1 MALPSHKA
9 KLIEDESLEDWQLI
23 GSGGFGQVYKARYKT
38 LKIDVAIKLSRY
50 CEGSIR
56 DEALQR
62 EASHLVKADSPFVLQ
77 VFGLYQGCPPDMG
90 SDMQMGIVMEFMER
104 GTLRSLLQLC
114 RPPWPLAF
122 RLAHQVALGMNFLHE
137 IAHLLHTDLKPS
149 NVLLDQSLNAKL
161 ADFGLSN
168 SSTDTTVLEGGT
180 LAYTAPEAFAETY
193 QPVPAYDIY
202 SYGILLWS
210 ILTGKEPYPDANTS
224 RVELWTAGQ
233 NKRPPCDEI
242 NRIQADGISE
252 LADLMVKCWDREPSN
267 RPPFID
273 CLDVTE
279 CVYSRHK
286 NGIRDA
292 VNQVLM
298 KLESGNNHLPSY
310 ATAPS
315 SLSQPPAARSNDTV
329 DYPNFARSEDAST
342 MDSVDPVKLRIEDKG
357 KFVDTQR
364 AKLIQLTSMVMP
376 IIDDLGNM
384 VHPEAYSR
392 IEAKTTDQEKMREL
406 YKTLRSGG
414 LKVKAA
420 FYDALCKNEPLL
432 LENLSSS

>member
-50 CEGSIR
+50 CEG

-210 ILTGKEPYPDANTS
+210 ILTGKEPYPAFIQPAVFTLLTHS
-224 RVELWTAGQ
+224 ALCITKF
-233 NKRPPCDEI
+233 NKI
-242 NRIQADGISE
+242 
-252 LADLMVKCWDREPSN
+252 LAFVS
-267 RPPFID
+267 D

-298 KLESGNNHLPSY
+298 KLVL
-310 ATAPS
+310 
-315 SLSQPPAARSNDTV
+315 
-329 DYPNFARSEDAST
+329 
-342 MDSVDPVKLRIEDKG
+342 
-357 KFVDTQR
+357 
-364 AKLIQLTSMVMP
+364 KLINYLTYLYLVKVTLNKLLDYSC
-376 IIDDLGNM
+376 II
-384 VHPEAYSR
+384 
-392 IEAKTTDQEKMREL
+392 
-406 YKTLRSGG
+406 
-414 LKVKAA
+414 
-420 FYDALCKNEPLL
+420 
-432 LENLSSS
+432 LSSSRSQETIICRHTRLHQVLSLSLQVHIFTTSWLGLNIYIS